1 MIMEAIRQIV
11 TVKNHQINI
20 TLPIDFI
27 AEEVEIIIFPAEK
40 KEISIPD
47 WQINEVRER
56 TTEYLKD
63 PSIAQDF
70 FEAMK
75 EIEDDL

>member
-1 MIMEAIRQIV
+1 MMEAIRQIV

-20 TLPIDFI
+20 TLPLDFI
-27 AEEVEIIIFPAEK
+27 ADEVEIIILPAEK
-40 KEISIPD
+40 KGITIPD

-56 TTEYLKD
+56 TSEYLKD
-63 PSIAQDF
+63 PSVAQDF

-75 EIEDDL
+75 EIEDEL

>member
-1 MIMEAIRQIV
+1 MMEAIRQIV

-20 TLPIDFI
+20 TLPLDFI
-27 AEEVEIIIFPAEK
+27 AEEVEIIILPTEK
-40 KEISIPD
+40 KEITIPD

-56 TTEYLKD
+56 TSEYLKN
-63 PSIAQDF
+63 PSVTQDF

-75 EIEDDL
+75 EIEDEL

>member
-1 MIMEAIRQIV
+1 MEAIRQIV
-11 TVKNHQINI
+11 SVKDHQINI

-27 AEEVEIIIFPAEK
+27 ADEVEVIILPTEK
-40 KEISIPD
+40 NEIAVPD

-63 PSIAQDF
+63 PSSAQDF

-75 EIEDDL
+75 EIEDEL

>member
-1 MIMEAIRQIV
+1 MMEAIRQIV

-20 TLPIDFI
+20 TLPLDFI
-27 AEEVEIIIFPAEK
+27 AEEVEIIILPTEK
-40 KEISIPD
+40 KEITIPD

-56 TTEYLKD
+56 TSEYLKN
-63 PSIAQDF
+63 PSVAQDF

-75 EIEDDL
+75 EIEDEL

>member
-1 MIMEAIRQIV
+1 MEAIRQIV
-11 TVKNHQINI
+11 SVKDHQINI
-20 TLPIDFI
+20 TLPIDFV
-27 AEEVEIIIFPAEK
+27 ADEVEVIIFSTK
-40 KEISIPD
+40 KEENTVPD

-75 EIEDDL
+75 EIKDEL

>member
-1 MIMEAIRQIV
+1 MEAIRQIV
-11 TVKNHQINI
+11 SVKDHQINI

-27 AEEVEIIIFPAEK
+27 ADEVEVIILPTEK
-40 KEISIPD
+40 NEIGVPD

-63 PSIAQDF
+63 PSSAQDF

-75 EIEDDL
+75 EIEDEL

>member
-1 MIMEAIRQIV
+1 MEAIRQIV
-11 TVKNHQINI
+11 SVKNHQINI

-27 AEEVEIIIFPAEK
+27 ADEVEVIILPTEK
-40 KEISIPD
+40 KEIIVPE

-56 TTEYLKD
+56 TAEYLKD
-63 PSIAQDF
+63 PSSAQDF

-75 EIEDDL
+75 EIEDEL

>member
-1 MIMEAIRQIV
+1 MEAIRQIV

-20 TLPIDFI
+20 TLPLDFI
-27 AEEVEIIIFPAEK
+27 ADEVEITIIPTEK
-40 KEISIPD
+40 KGITIPD

-56 TTEYLKD
+56 TSEYLKD
-63 PSIAQDF
+63 PSVAQDF

-75 EIEDDL
+75 EIEDEL

>member
-1 MIMEAIRQIV
+1 MEAIRQIV

-20 TLPIDFI
+20 TLPLDFI
-27 AEEVEIIIFPAEK
+27 ADEVEIIILPAEK
-40 KEISIPD
+40 KGITIPD

-56 TTEYLKD
+56 TSEYLKD
-63 PSIAQDF
+63 PSVAQDF

-75 EIEDDL
+75 EIEDEL

>member
-1 MIMEAIRQIV
+1 MEAIRQIV
-11 TVKNHQINI
+11 TVKDHQINI
-20 TLPIDFI
+20 TLPLDFI
-27 AEEVEIIIFPAEK
+27 ADEVEIIILPTEK
-40 KEISIPD
+40 KGVTIPD

-75 EIEDDL
+75 EIEDEL

>member
-1 MIMEAIRQIV
+1 MEAIRQIV

-20 TLPIDFI
+20 TLPSDFI
-27 AEEVEIIIFPAEK
+27 ADEVEVIIFPTDK
-40 KEISIPD
+40 KGITIPE

-56 TTEYLKD
+56 TSEYLKN
-63 PSIAQDF
+63 PSTAQDF

-75 EIEDDL
+75 EIEDEL

>member
-1 MIMEAIRQIV
+1 MEAIRQIV
-11 TVKNHQINI
+11 PVKDHQINI
-20 TLPIDFI
+20 TLPLDFI
-27 AEEVEIIIFPAEK
+27 ADEVEIIILPTQK
-40 KEISIPD
+40 KGVPIPE

-75 EIEDDL
+75 EIEDEL